1 MAIKTTFSDIQTG
14 YPTSKLFHDATMKVQ
29 DRDGF
34 LTWFFENLKSHTQ
47 YDNLF
52 KGLDHSKALIEAL
65 CHTSF
70 EHENESLNFNSYE
83 RLEFLGDAVLDLLVS
98 KKLLNIFPELEEGPL
113 SKLRGALVNEE
124 SLSEIARVIGLGDL
138 ILVGKGEFKNGG
150 LEKNAI
156 LADVV
161 ESVIAVFYME
171 QGIDGAE
178 VFLDKIVELIEKEN
192 QVKFFDL
199 AQLESFDSKTK
210 LQEKTMSL
218 YKEHPVYEADSLESG
233 GFEVKVLL
241 KDKTIA
247 SMTHQS
253 KKKAEKILAKKIL
266 NNKLYEEVIH
276 VN

>member
-1 MAIKTTFSDIQTG
+1 MA
-14 YPTSKLFHDATMKVQ
+14 
-29 DRDGF
+29 
-34 LTWFFENLKSHTQ
+34 WFFENLKLHPQ
-47 YDNLF
+47 YDHLF
-52 KGLDHSKALIEAL
+52 KDLDNSKAFVEAL

-98 KKLLNIFPELEEGPL
+98 KKLLNNFPELEEGPL

-150 LEKNAI
+150 LKKNAI

-171 QGIDGAE
+171 LGIDGAE
-178 VFLDKIVELIEKEN
+178 VFLDKIIKLLEIETKT
-192 QVKFFDL
+192 KFYDL

-218 YKEHPVYEADSLESG
+218 YKEHPVYEADTLANG
-233 GFEVKVLL
+233 HFEVKVLL
-241 KDKTIA
+241 KDQTIA

-266 NNKLYEEVIH
+266 NNKLYEEVTH

>member
-1 MAIKTTFSDIQTG
+1 
-14 YPTSKLFHDATMKVQ
+14 MKVQ

-34 LTWFFENLKSHTQ
+34 ISWFYQNLKSHPQ
-47 YDNLF
+47 YNHLF
-52 KGLDHSKALIEAL
+52 ISLENSEALLEAL

-70 EHENESLNFNSYE
+70 EHENESLGFNSYE

-98 KKLLNIFPELEEGPL
+98 KKLLNNFPKLEEGPL

-124 SLSEIARVIGLGDL
+124 SLSQIARAIGLGEL
-138 ILVGKGEFKNGG
+138 ILLGKGEFKNGG

-178 VFLDKIVELIEKEN
+178 EFLDKIVKIYEGKKE
-192 QVKFFDL
+192 VKFFDL
-199 AQLESFDSKTK
+199 LQLESFDSKTK

-218 YKEHPVYEADSLESG
+218 FKEHPVYEAEALDNGS
-233 GFEVKVLL
+233 FEVKFFL
-241 KDKTIA
+241 KEKVMA

-253 KKKAEKILAKKIL
+253 KKKAEKILAKKVL